1 MDLIS
6 LQQLRLHSA
15 NKFPSAIA
23 ELDKLV
29 ELRVIEI
36 QFCKMDQNSRRS
48 LVESMCNLRNIQ
60 VLKGAMPMLAHLK
73 FSVSVLGLG
82 RREDPVGLGLGYLP
96 FLELVILYLQCSDAS
111 AVEVVEVEAM
121 LRIEVHVHPNHPT
134 LNLEEYHC

>member
-1 MDLIS
+1 
-6 LQQLRLHSA
+6 
-15 NKFPSAIA
+15 
-23 ELDKLV
+23 
-29 ELRVIEI
+29 
-36 QFCKMDQNSRRS
+36 
-48 LVESMCNLRNIQ
+48 
-60 VLKGAMPMLAHLK
+60 MLAHLK

-134 LNLEEYHC
+134 LNLEEYHCQSQQVCTYIQMIANVQTLFMQVYKFLSTYVFSLFWPLVISFLFLARR

>member
-1 MDLIS
+1 
-6 LQQLRLHSA
+6 
-15 NKFPSAIA
+15 
-23 ELDKLV
+23 
-29 ELRVIEI
+29 
-36 QFCKMDQNSRRS
+36 
-48 LVESMCNLRNIQ
+48 
-60 VLKGAMPMLAHLK
+60 MPMLAHLK

-134 LNLEEYHC
+134 LNLEEYHCQSQQHEDDDGSGYINITSILY